1 MPASSTTEL
10 GLQTKLFI
18 GSECQPFTIKVTI
31 GWLAVWP
38 TPPVGL
44 GDQPGVIRD
53 SLDVIKVGRWSRR
66 DRNWVEQ

>member
-1 MPASSTTEL
+1 MPESSTTEL

-31 GWLAVWP
+31 GWFAVGP

-44 GDQPGVIRD
+44 GDQAGVIRD
-53 SLDVIKVGRWSRR
+53 SLDVIKVGS
-66 DRNWVEQ
+66 